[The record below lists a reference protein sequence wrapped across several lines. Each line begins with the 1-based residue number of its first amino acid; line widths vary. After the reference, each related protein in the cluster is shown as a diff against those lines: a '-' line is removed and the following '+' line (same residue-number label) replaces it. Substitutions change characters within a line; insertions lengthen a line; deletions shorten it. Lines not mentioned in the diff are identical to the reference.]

1 MDADSSIAVTL
12 KSVIDKYASIRI
24 DDRRVDMTSDFG
36 VWVEGVDGLEESIFL
51 VYGSKNIM
59 KEIFGNVVK
68 RIPAK
73 LVNLSAP
80 VPKKLITVCLVR

>member
-36 VWVEGVDGLEESIFL
+36 VWVPMISANPFSIH
-51 VYGSKNIM
+51 GC
-59 KEIFGNVVK
+59 
-68 RIPAK
+68 R
-73 LVNLSAP
+73 
-80 VPKKLITVCLVR
+80 

>member
-1 MDADSSIAVTL
+1 
-12 KSVIDKYASIRI
+12 
-24 DDRRVDMTSDFG
+24 
-36 VWVEGVDGLEESIFL
+36 VDGLEESIFL

-73 LVNLSAP
+73 LLGFDFHFSLHLLADGLHQPKRVSFLLIVIFGILLYCTNLQLNF
-80 VPKKLITVCLVR
+80 KIL

>member
-36 VWVEGVDGLEESIFL
+36 VWVDILFWGTTS
-51 VYGSKNIM
+51 
-59 KEIFGNVVK
+59 
-68 RIPAK
+68 
-73 LVNLSAP
+73 
-80 VPKKLITVCLVR
+80 